1 MSRFIVSS
9 LFVALLAMPPVLAP
23 APAEA
28 VTINIH
34 IGSNVSGGRSISCRE
49 GQRRLRNRGFRDV
62 RKVDCRGRFFVYR
75 AWRGASRYEVAVNRH
90 NGRVVDVRRLRRR

>member
-1 MSRFIVSS
+1 MKRFVIAS
-9 LFVALLAMPPVLAP
+9 LFVALLATPPVLTP

-34 IGSNVSGGRSISCRE
+34 VGSNVSGGRSISCRE

-62 RKVDCRGRFFVYR
+62 RIIDCHGRFFIYR
-75 AWRGASRYEVAVNRH
+75 AWRGSRRYEVAVNRH
-90 NGRVVDVRRLRRR
+90 NGRVVDVRRLRR